1 MVELLA
7 AMVFKLVAVDVEK
20 EAEPTKAKAKA
31 KASTRASTKESPKM
45 EERKETEKANNLTL
59 SDVAY
64 GMNLVIGLVTAQT
77 V

>member
-7 AMVFKLVAVDVEK
+7 AMVFKLVAVDEK
-20 EAEPTKAKAKA
+20 EAEPTKAKA

>member
-20 EAEPTKAKAKA
+20 EAEPTKA

>member
-1 MVELLA
+1 MA

-20 EAEPTKAKAKA
+20 DAEPTKAKA

>member
-31 KASTRASTKESPKM
+31 STRASTKESPKM
-45 EERKETEKANNLTL
+45 EERKATEKANNLTL

>member
-31 KASTRASTKESPKM
+31 RTRASTKESPKM